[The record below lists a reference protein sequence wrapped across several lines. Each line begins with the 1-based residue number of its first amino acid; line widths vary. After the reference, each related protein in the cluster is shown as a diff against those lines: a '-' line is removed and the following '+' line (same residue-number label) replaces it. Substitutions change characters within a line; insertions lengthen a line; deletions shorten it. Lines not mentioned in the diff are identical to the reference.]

1 MSLTLVAGLRPDVAG
16 ILRDVVQSA
25 GLAPRI
31 GNGIEILHATDWED
45 YFRRFEAC
53 LSDTDLLWTK
63 PSELVFYA
71 ALGLPLLLAPP
82 VGRQEHSNRDW
93 LLSHGAALDAGDP
106 ATFGRR
112 FEELLATGEFCRIAW
127 NAYSRARPER
137 V

>member
-1 MSLTLVAGLRPDVAG
+1 M
-16 ILRDVVQSA
+16 
-25 GLAPRI
+25 

-45 YFRRFEAC
+45 YFRRFDEC

-82 VGRQEHSNRDW
+82 VGDQEHSNRDW
-93 LLSHGAALDAGDP
+93 LLSNGAAMDAGDP

-127 NAYSRARPER
+127 NAYSRLDRNGSDRIVELFRSSYSSPLQQPLRIALHS
-137 V
+137 